1 MDRSN
6 TGACSASALS
16 SGGDVRKVNE
26 AGALSPRPPSRPGS
40 RAKPRPLRSGPTR
53 SRHRSRKGLLGT
65 IELRGRERRQTAA
78 KARRREEK
86 RKKSQEEE
94 TGRKDRAE
102 WEMRGRV
109 VGSGL

>member
-1 MDRSN
+1 M
-6 TGACSASALS
+6 
-16 SGGDVRKVNE
+16 
-26 AGALSPRPPSRPGS
+26 
-40 RAKPRPLRSGPTR
+40 
-53 SRHRSRKGLLGT
+53 LGT
-65 IELRGRERRQTAA
+65 TELRGRERRQTAA